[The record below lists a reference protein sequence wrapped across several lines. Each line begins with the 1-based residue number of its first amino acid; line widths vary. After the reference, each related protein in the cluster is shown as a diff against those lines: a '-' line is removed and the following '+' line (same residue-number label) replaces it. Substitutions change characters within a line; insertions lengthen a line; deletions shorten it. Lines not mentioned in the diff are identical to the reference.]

1 MQSILKNIKS
11 VQDSTGFFQ
20 YNKDRATAI
29 TGTLKGVAR
38 RRERSLGKWTKRK

>member
-29 TGTLKGVAR
+29 TGTLKGGGS
-38 RRERSLGKWTKRK
+38 EEGKEL